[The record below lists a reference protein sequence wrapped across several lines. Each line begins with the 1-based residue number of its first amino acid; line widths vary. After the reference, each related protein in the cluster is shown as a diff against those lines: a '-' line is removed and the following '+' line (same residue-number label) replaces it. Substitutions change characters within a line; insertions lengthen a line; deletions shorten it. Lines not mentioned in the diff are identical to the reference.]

1 MTIKGVIG
9 EGGAE
14 RGYKGQTTGLTIP
27 HKLTGGAEPVPNYLQ
42 QILRKISLLAFLGV
56 FGFVCL
62 TSMIVMTTFSTE
74 LKYVS

>member
-42 QILRKISLLAFLGV
+42 QILRKNINHF
-56 FGFVCL
+56 FGCL
-62 TSMIVMTTFSTE
+62 NLFALPQWLS
-74 LKYVS
+74 